1 MNFRDVMKRR
11 TIRIFKQEKVPV
23 ELLKKAVGD
32 AGQSS
37 CASNK
42 QRLRYIL
49 ITSCGMTAKILPH
62 TAYAGLV
69 KPKRDPVPGVSAPTA
84 FVAVVATQAPD
95 NHLWADAG
103 AAIQTFQYSCWEEEI
118 GCCWLGAFKKK
129 ECAKLLE
136 VEEEK
141 LLYLIAVGYKGEEP
155 QMDPI
160 GKEENCAYFLD
171 EENTLHIPK
180 FTEEALILK
189 EV

>member
-1 MNFRDVMKRR
+1 MDFKEIMQRR
-11 TIRIFKQEKVPV
+11 TIRIFRQEEVPV
-23 ELLKKAVGD
+23 SLLKKAVSY

-42 QRLRYIL
+42 QRIRYIL
-49 ITSCGMTAKILPH
+49 ITSPEMVAKILPH

-69 KPKRDPVPGVSAPTA
+69 KPGRDPIPGKTAPTA
-84 FVAVVATQAPD
+84 FVALVSTMEPD

-103 AAIQTFQYSCWEEEI
+103 AAIQTFQYSCWEDGI
-118 GCCWLGAFKKK
+118 GCCWLGAFHKK
-129 ECAKLLE
+129 ECAGLLE
-136 VEEEK
+136 VEEGK

-160 GKEENCAYFLD
+160 GKEGNPAYFLD
-171 EENTLHIPK
+171 ENNTLHIPK

-189 EV
+189 EI